1 MTDEYYDIDFQQKHP
16 TVKGYWVQAD
26 KFNEMYRKAT
36 ALDKIRAEIE
46 QIADEEQKHDEKW
59 AIGLRYAVKIIDKYR
74 EEQTDAT

>member
-1 MTDEYYDIDFQQKHP
+1 MTDEYYDIDFRQKHP

-46 QIADEEQKHDEKW
+46 EYKDD
-59 AIGLRYAVKIIDKYR
+59 KIIHAERNEMIDIVLDIIDRYSKG
-74 EEQTDAT
+74 EQG